1 MWVAKLKF
9 LNERKHCYEDNLKR
23 RLIET
28 KFISSRV
35 INMVPGIL
43 HELLKKS
50 NSNLPNCIR
59 EQFLGHH
66 FDSVLQGSNSN
77 FTLFV

>member
-43 HELLKKS
+43 HELLKKIQ
-50 NSNLPNCIR
+50 LKRTQLHKRAVPWTP
-59 EQFLGHH
+59 F
-66 FDSVLQGSNSN
+66 
-77 FTLFV
+77 